1 MQQTTATIPAALHKC
16 KHCGAITTLPDSLC
30 IKAPQPAAIKPTDEE
45 LMKEVCGLLKDEFD
59 YVKPF

>member
-1 MQQTTATIPAALHKC
+1 MQNTTATIPAALHKC
-16 KHCGAITTLPDSLC
+16 KYCGAITTLSDSLC
-30 IKAPQPAAIKPTDEE
+30 IKAPQPTKEPTPHE